1 LIMQQDMHTDTTP
14 LPTVSVAIT
23 AFNSEKWIA
32 RAIESVLMQQTTFP
46 IEIVVA
52 DDCST
57 DNTAAVAEGFRQRHP
72 NVVRVLARQKNVGIQ
87 RNYYETFE
95 MCRGKYIAWL
105 DADDY
110 WTDSSKLAIQV
121 QTMEDDP
128 SVAVCCHFV
137 RWVSPDTGFKK
148 NFPSVTPGRYGIPD
162 LIRRNFLPSPSVM
175 FRNGIQRKLPPWYF
189 DLAPVTDWA
198 IWILAAQT
206 GDVLLLDRVMADY
219 QLTPNSSFAGQ
230 SQLKGNQADIRFY
243 DNVESILP
251 AEFHRIARSEK
262 GIRYENIAYILRK
275 QGEYRASRQ
284 AAIKAFSSPS
294 LLDNI
299 PTKTK
304 SLIAA
309 VVREAQWRLRN

>member
-1 LIMQQDMHTDTTP
+1 MQQDANTATSP
-14 LPTVSVAIT
+14 IPIVSVAIT

-32 RAIESVLMQQTTFP
+32 RAIESVLMQQTTFL
-46 IEIVVA
+46 IEIVIA
-52 DDCST
+52 DDCSA
-57 DNTAAVAEGFRQRHP
+57 DGTAVIAESLGQRYP
-72 NVVRVLARQKNVGIQ
+72 DKIRVLARQKNVGIQ

-137 RWVSPDTGFKK
+137 RWVTPDTGVRR
-148 NFPSVTPGRYGIPD
+148 NFPSVAPGRYGISE
-162 LIRRNFLPSPSVM
+162 LIRHNFLPSPSIM

-243 DNVESILP
+243 EKVESILP
-251 AEFHRIARSEK
+251 AQFHRSARSQK
-262 GIRYENIAYILRK
+262 GIRYENIAYVLRK
-275 QGEYRASRQ
+275 QGEYRASRE
-284 AAIKAFSSPS
+284 AAVKAFRSPS
-294 LLDNI
+294 FLDNI
-299 PTKTK
+299 PSKTK

-309 VVREAQWRLRN
+309 VVREAQSRLRN

>member
-1 LIMQQDMHTDTTP
+1 MQQDVNTAPGPT
-14 LPTVSVAIT
+14 PTVSVAIT
-23 AFNSEKWIA
+23 AFNSEKWIT

-57 DNTAAVAEGFRQRHP
+57 DGTAAIAEDLRQHHP
-72 NVVRVLARQKNVGIQ
+72 DKLRVLARQKNVGIQ
-87 RNYYETFE
+87 RNYFETFG

-110 WTDSSKLAIQV
+110 WTDPDKLAIQV

-137 RWVSPDTGFKK
+137 RWVTPDTGVQR
-148 NFPSVTPGRYGIPD
+148 NFPSLSPGRYD
-162 LIRRNFLPSPSVM
+162 LSELVRRNFLPSPSIM
-175 FRNGIQRKLPPWYF
+175 FRNGIQRKLPEWYF
-189 DLAPVTDWA
+189 DLAPVTDWP

-206 GDVLLLDRVMADY
+206 GDILLLDRMMADY

-243 DNVESILP
+243 DKVESILP
-251 AEFHRIARSEK
+251 AQFHRSARSQR
-262 GIRYENIAYILRK
+262 GIRYENVAYILRK
-275 QGEYRASRQ
+275 QGDYRGSRE
-284 AAIKAFSSPS
+284 AAVKAFRSPS

-299 PTKTK
+299 PSKTK

-309 VVREAQWRLRN
+309 VVREAQSRLRN